1 LLGDERQLNA
11 GGRHVVSRPI
21 VSTVVLAA
29 TVSMIG
35 AAAAQSVAVNG
46 APYFPPRDA
55 WERKRPAEV
64 AMDSVALQA
73 AIGFARA
80 NENRFPRDLRRALEE
95 RNVSEPYPEL
105 LGPFRERGGP
115 AGLVIRHGYIV
126 ASWGDVDRVDMT
138 FSVAK
143 SYLATVAGLALD
155 AGLIRDANDPVRAYV
170 PDGGFEGRNGTITW
184 HHLLTQTS
192 EWEGT
197 LWDKPDVADRRE
209 GRDRVLR
216 QPGTFW
222 EYNDVRVNRT
232 ALALLRVWKRPL
244 PEVLKERIMDPIGA
258 SSTWEWHGYRNSFVE
273 IDGKRMQSVSGGG
286 HWGGGVWASTY
297 DHARFGLLM
306 LRRGAW
312 GDRRLLSEKW
322 ITMATTPTPIKPVYG
337 YMWWLNPDRAR
348 YRSAS
353 PSSVFALGAGGNVIW
368 IDPEH
373 DLVVVTRWLA
383 EQKVDEFM
391 GLVMQ
396 ALN

>member
-1 LLGDERQLNA
+1 
-11 GGRHVVSRPI
+11 VVSRPI
-21 VSTVVLAA
+21 VSTLVLAA
-29 TVSMIG
+29 TVSLIG
-35 AAAAQSVAVNG
+35 ARAAQSVSADD

-64 AMDSVALQA
+64 AMDSGALQA
-73 AIGFARA
+73 AIEFARA

-126 ASWGDVDRVDMT
+126 ASWGDVDRADMT

-155 AGLIRDANDPVRAYV
+155 DGLIRNVNDPVRAYV
-170 PDGGFEGRNGTITW
+170 RDGGFEGRNATITW

-286 HWGGGVWASTY
+286 HWGGGVWASTH

-383 EQKVDEFM
+383 EQRVDEFM
-391 GLVMQ
+391 GLVMK
-396 ALN
+396 AVN

>member
-1 LLGDERQLNA
+1 
-11 GGRHVVSRPI
+11 VVSRPI
-21 VSTVVLAA
+21 VSTLVLAA
-29 TVSMIG
+29 TVSLIG
-35 AAAAQSVAVNG
+35 ARAAQSVSADD

-64 AMDSVALQA
+64 AMDSGALQA
-73 AIGFARA
+73 AIEFARA

-126 ASWGDVDRVDMT
+126 ASWGDVDRADMT

-155 AGLIRDANDPVRAYV
+155 DGLIRNVNDPVRAYV
-170 PDGGFEGRNGTITW
+170 RDGGFEGRNATITW

-286 HWGGGVWASTY
+286 HWGGGVWASTH

-383 EQKVDEFM
+383 EQRVDEFM
-391 GLVMQ
+391 RLVMK
-396 ALN
+396 AVN

>member
-1 LLGDERQLNA
+1 
-11 GGRHVVSRPI
+11 VVSRPI
-21 VSTVVLAA
+21 VSTLVLAA
-29 TVSMIG
+29 TVSLIG
-35 AAAAQSVAVNG
+35 ARAAQSVSADD

-64 AMDSVALQA
+64 AMDSGALQA
-73 AIGFARA
+73 AIEFARA

-155 AGLIRDANDPVRAYV
+155 DGLIRNVNDPVRAYV
-170 PDGGFEGRNGTITW
+170 RDGGFEGRNATITW

-286 HWGGGVWASTY
+286 HWGGGVWASTH

-383 EQKVDEFM
+383 EQRVDEFM
-391 GLVMQ
+391 GLVMK
-396 ALN
+396 AVN

>member
-1 LLGDERQLNA
+1 M
-11 GGRHVVSRPI
+11 SRPI
-21 VSTVVLAA
+21 VSTLVLAA
-29 TVSMIG
+29 TVSLIG
-35 AAAAQSVAVNG
+35 ARAAQSVSADD

-64 AMDSVALQA
+64 AMDSGALQA
-73 AIGFARA
+73 AIEFARA

-126 ASWGDVDRVDMT
+126 ASWGDVDRADMT

-155 AGLIRDANDPVRAYV
+155 DGLIRNVNDPVRAYV
-170 PDGGFEGRNGTITW
+170 RDGGFEGRNATITW

-286 HWGGGVWASTY
+286 HWGGGVWASTH

-383 EQKVDEFM
+383 EQRVDEFM
-391 GLVMQ
+391 GLVMK
-396 ALN
+396 AVN

>member
-1 LLGDERQLNA
+1 M
-11 GGRHVVSRPI
+11 VSRPI
-21 VSTVVLAA
+21 VSTLVLAA
-29 TVSMIG
+29 TVSLIG
-35 AAAAQSVAVNG
+35 ARAAQSVSADD

-64 AMDSVALQA
+64 AMDSGALQA
-73 AIGFARA
+73 AIEFARA

-126 ASWGDVDRVDMT
+126 ASWGDVDRADMT

-155 AGLIRDANDPVRAYV
+155 DGLIRNVNDPVRAYV
-170 PDGGFEGRNGTITW
+170 RDGGFEGRNATITW

-244 PEVLKERIMDPIGA
+244 PEVLKERIMDLIGA

-286 HWGGGVWASTY
+286 HWGGGVWASTH

-383 EQKVDEFM
+383 EQRVDEFM
-391 GLVMQ
+391 GLVMK
-396 ALN
+396 AVN

>member
-1 LLGDERQLNA
+1 M
-11 GGRHVVSRPI
+11 VSRPI
-21 VSTVVLAA
+21 VSTLVLAA
-29 TVSMIG
+29 TVSLIG
-35 AAAAQSVAVNG
+35 ARAAQSVSADD

-64 AMDSVALQA
+64 AMDSGALQA
-73 AIGFARA
+73 AIEFARA

-126 ASWGDVDRVDMT
+126 ASWGDVDRADMT

-155 AGLIRDANDPVRAYV
+155 DGLIRNVNDPVRAYV
-170 PDGGFEGRNGTITW
+170 RDGGFEGRNATITW

-286 HWGGGVWASTY
+286 HWGGGVWASTH

-383 EQKVDEFM
+383 EQRVDEFM
-391 GLVMQ
+391 GLVMK
-396 ALN
+396 AVN